1 MVAVWA
7 EFREEGRD
15 RTLPNMFTM
24 VSVGLVVPLNTACV
38 ERGFSHHGII
48 KNKLRNSLK
57 VLQMDSLLRVNVT
70 ELSTQ
75 GTTTGT
81 GTWLSVTSMRDSTH
95 VYNNGQAAPVHQ
107 HSGYKPLH
115 AHGICLTAHTHPSNS
130 TRPKS
135 KHTKSY
141 CQPLTL
147 LQGFRAGSLLL
158 PLFLWH
164 GGHT

>member
-1 MVAVWA
+1 MVELWTSKI
-7 EFREEGRD
+7 G
-15 RTLPNMFTM
+15 
-24 VSVGLVVPLNTACV
+24 G
-38 ERGFSHHGII
+38 
-48 KNKLRNSLK
+48 
-57 VLQMDSLLRVNVT
+57 NVT

-107 HSGYKPLH
+107 HSGYSPLH
-115 AHGICLTAHTHPSNS
+115 AHGICLTAHTHPGKS

-147 LQGFRAGSLLL
+147 LQSHKFRVHFNYDWELGLIKGGWAEADLLSLCATTLI
-158 PLFLWH
+158 
-164 GGHT
+164 

>member
-1 MVAVWA
+1 MVELWTSKI
-7 EFREEGRD
+7 G
-15 RTLPNMFTM
+15 
-24 VSVGLVVPLNTACV
+24 G
-38 ERGFSHHGII
+38 
-48 KNKLRNSLK
+48 
-57 VLQMDSLLRVNVT
+57 NVT

-107 HSGYKPLH
+107 HSGYSPLH
-115 AHGICLTAHTHPSNS
+115 AHGICLTAHTHPGNS

-147 LQGFRAGSLLL
+147 LQHSCFLMVLFIILFETLLVTQKQC
-158 PLFLWH
+158 PLRRRDTVQRVQRQRREK
-164 GGHT
+164 GGPIESFSVIFDKPLGE

>member
-1 MVAVWA
+1 MVELWTSKI
-7 EFREEGRD
+7 G
-15 RTLPNMFTM
+15 
-24 VSVGLVVPLNTACV
+24 G
-38 ERGFSHHGII
+38 
-48 KNKLRNSLK
+48 
-57 VLQMDSLLRVNVT
+57 NVT

-147 LQGFRAGSLLL
+147 LHVGIGLFLQGLDADTSLLEELGYIYEL
-158 PLFLWH
+158 PH
-164 GGHT
+164 VIHN